1 MTEPTTIRVLP
12 KQKLFIASKAKYPA
26 FIGGVG
32 SGKTYSGCLRA
43 LLRLNAGMDGMV
55 IAPTYPMMRDVVQR
69 TFLEWAD
76 RLEIGYN
83 FSKSEE
89 KVEISGAV
97 VLFRS
102 ADQPDRLRGPN
113 LNWAYLDEAALM
125 SERTW
130 KVVLGRLRIGE
141 PSAWVTTTP
150 AGMNWVWKNWVE
162 RADPAYELI
171 RATSPENTFLPSG
184 YVEDMR
190 ANYTGEFAKQ
200 EIEGD
205 FVAFEGLVYS
215 EFDRGVHV
223 AERTIGEGWGRLRS
237 IDYGY
242 TNPFV
247 CLWGAVDE
255 DGRLHIYDEHYRA
268 KTLIRDHAEAIRR
281 RTGSY
286 RFTVADHDAQ
296 DSAEMGSVGIATRP
310 AQKDVIRGIQKLKAR
325 LAVQADGRP
334 RLTISPKCANLIR
347 EFSSYRWSES
357 RENRNEKEEPVKEND
372 HAMDCLRYMCMELDN
387 KKVFIYA

>member
-1 MTEPTTIRVLP
+1 
-12 KQKLFIASKAKYPA
+12 
-26 FIGGVG
+26 
-32 SGKTYSGCLRA
+32 
-43 LLRLNAGMDGMV
+43 MDGMV
-55 IAPTYPMMRDVVQR
+55 IAPTYPMLRDVVQR

-76 RLEIGYN
+76 RFDLRYT

-89 KVEISGAV
+89 KLEIAGAI

-102 ADQPDRLRGPN
+102 SDQPDRLRGPN

-130 KVVLGRLRIGE
+130 KVVLGRLRIGD

-150 AGMNWVWKNWVE
+150 AGMNWVYRNWVE
-162 RADPAYELI
+162 RVDPNYQLI
-171 RATSPENTFLPSG
+171 HATSPENTFLPPG

-215 EFDRGVHV
+215 EFSREVHI
-223 AERTIGEGWGRLRS
+223 AERVIGEGWGLVRS

-247 CLWGAVDE
+247 CLFGCVDE

-268 KTLIRDHAEAIRR
+268 RTLIKDHAEAIKRR
-281 RTGSY
+281 KGTY

-296 DSAEMGSVGIATRP
+296 DNAEMGAVGITTRP
-310 AQKDVIRGIQKLKAR
+310 AKKDVIRGIGKLKAR
-325 LAVQADGRP
+325 LDVQADGRP
-334 RLTISPKCANLIR
+334 RLTIDPKCTNLIR
-347 EFSSYRWSES
+347 EFSSYRWNETK
-357 RENRNEKEEPVKEND
+357 EGRNDKEEPVKEND
-372 HAMDCLRYMCMELDN
+372 HAMDALRYMVMELDVE
-387 KKVFIYA
+387 KVFFSMGKDN

>member
-1 MTEPTTIRVLP
+1 
-12 KQKLFIASKAKYPA
+12 
-26 FIGGVG
+26 
-32 SGKTYSGCLRA
+32 
-43 LLRLNAGMDGMV
+43 MDGMV
-55 IAPTYPMMRDVVQR
+55 IAPTYPMLRDVVQR
-69 TFLEWAD
+69 TFIEWAD
-76 RLEIGYN
+76 KLEIRYT
-83 FSKSEE
+83 FLKSEE

-130 KVVLGRLRIGE
+130 KVVLGRLRIGS

-150 AGMNWVWKNWVE
+150 AGYNWVWKNWVD
-162 RADPAYELI
+162 RADKAYDLI
-171 RATSPENTFLPSG
+171 KATSPENTFLPPG
-184 YVEDMR
+184 YVADLR
-190 ANYTGEFAKQ
+190 ANYTGEFAAQ

-205 FVAFEGLVYS
+205 FVAFEGLVYP
-215 EFDRGVHV
+215 EFLREVHV
-223 AERTIGEGWGRLRS
+223 AEKVMAEGWGRCRS
-237 IDYGY
+237 IDFGY

-268 KTLIRDHAEAIRR
+268 KTLIKEHAEAIKRR
-281 RTGSY
+281 SGTY

-296 DSAEMGSVGIATRP
+296 DNAEMGAAGISTRI

-334 RLTISPKCANLIR
+334 RLTIGPKCTNLLR
-347 EFSSYRWSES
+347 EFGSYRWNETK
-357 RENRNEKEEPVKEND
+357 EGRNDKEEPLKEHD
-372 HAMDCLRYMCMELDN
+372 HAMDALRYMVMELDVE
-387 KKVFIYA
+387 KVFFSMGKDN

>member
-1 MTEPTTIRVLP
+1 MEATKIRVLP

-76 RLEIGYN
+76 RLDIRYT

-89 KVEISGAV
+89 KVELSGAV

-130 KVVLGRLRIGE
+130 KVVLGRLRIGN

-150 AGMNWVWKNWVE
+150 AGMNWVWRNWVE

-171 RATSPENTFLPSG
+171 RATSPENTFLPAG

-255 DGRLHIYDEHYRA
+255 DNRLHIYDEHYRA

-281 RTGSY
+281 REGTY
-286 RFTVADHDAQ
+286 RFTVSDHDAQ
-296 DSAEMGSVGIATRP
+296 DSAEMGSCGVTTRP

-347 EFSSYRWSES
+347 EFSSYRWNETK
-357 RENRNEKEEPVKEND
+357 EGRNDKEEPVKEND
-372 HAMDCLRYMCMELDN
+372 HAMDALRYMVMELDN
-387 KKVFIYA
+387 KKVFVYA